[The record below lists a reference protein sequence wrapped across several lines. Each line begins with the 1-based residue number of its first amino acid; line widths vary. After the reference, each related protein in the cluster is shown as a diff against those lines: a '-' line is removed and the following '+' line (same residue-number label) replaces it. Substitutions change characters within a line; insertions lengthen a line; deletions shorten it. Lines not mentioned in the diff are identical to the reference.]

1 MVSRLFSCLPCRK
14 MQKKVDDFEIV
25 IREFRIE
32 MDRELK
38 EIEGIYN
45 EQLEELRE
53 AWIDSLTHLEDRIDD
68 ILGVVDNMQ
77 ALILEVKEKET
88 PKDELTDESYETA
101 MGSSSS
107 SENTAEEL
115 PKSSEGSDISEGE
128 EEEGSRSSERSE
140 EGRMETSEGAE
151 EKNTAKRVSF
161 AENLCTLYEIPQRK
175 HKKEGKFLRFFR
187 RIFRKKSKKGGKKA
201 NTENCDESGQ
211 RTDDMVKGSTTK
223 RDVHFDANLC
233 TDGTRQ
239 WKSTMLD
246 HDEDLLQND

>member
-1 MVSRLFSCLPCRK
+1 
-14 MQKKVDDFEIV
+14 
-25 IREFRIE
+25 

-53 AWIDSLTHLEDRIDD
+53 AWIDSLAHLEDRIDD

-77 ALILEVKEKET
+77 ALILEVKGKEQVT

-107 SENTAEEL
+107 SENTAEEQ

-128 EEEGSRSSERSE
+128 EQEGSKSGETSE
-140 EGRMETSEGAE
+140 EKRMETTEDAE
-151 EKNTAKRVSF
+151 EKNTVKRVSF
-161 AENLCTLYEIPQRK
+161 AENLCTLYAIPQWK

-187 RIFRKKSKKGGKKA
+187 RIFRKKSKKGGNKE

-223 RDVHFDANLC
+223 RDVHFDANLS
-233 TDGTRQ
+233 TYNDGTRQ

>member
-25 IREFRIE
+25 IQQFRSE

-53 AWIDSLTHLEDRIDD
+53 AWIDSLTHLEERIDD
-68 ILGVVDNMQ
+68 ILGVVNNMQ
-77 ALILEVKEKET
+77 ALILEVKGKDQET
-88 PKDELTDESYETA
+88 PKEELTDESYETA

-107 SENTAEEL
+107 SENTAEEQ
-115 PKSSEGSDISEGE
+115 PKSSECSDISEGE
-128 EEEGSRSSERSE
+128 EQEGSRSSETSE

-151 EKNTAKRVSF
+151 EKNTVKRVSF
-161 AENLCTLYEIPQRK
+161 AENLCTEIPQWK

-187 RIFRKKSKKGGKKA
+187 RIFRKKSKKGGKKE
-201 NTENCDESGQ
+201 NTENCDE
-211 RTDDMVKGSTTK
+211 RVKGSTTK
-223 RDVHFDANLC
+223 RDVHFDANLS
-233 TDGTRQ
+233 TYNDGTRQ